1 MSNII
6 FKTLLLKG
14 EAGNNIQ
21 SIEKTATSGLID
33 TYTVTLS
40 DGSTSTFDVYNGK
53 EITTVEK
60 TATSGLEDTYTITY
74 NDNSTDTFTVTNGNG
89 ITSIVKTATSGLED
103 TYTITYSNGT
113 TSTFVV
119 TNGANGSDL
128 NLAYKEDTTTASK
141 AHQQSEYLL
150 LNGFLYRVTRY
161 VPQGGTL
168 EEGYN
173 ITRTIICDEI
183 DALDDKLSA
192 KIQDNQITIKGS
204 MGDISNEELTLTAS
218 YSYSKGEYFYLH
230 RGASEGSMPDGVYR
244 ALTNI
249 NAGNAITL
257 TNCVG
262 ITNTF
267 LDLIHRNTRF
277 FKGAYTGDID
287 ELVENSFEHAGSFAT
302 GVYWVKK
309 SGASGNQPNANYY
322 TLLVIGNC
330 QIFLMLNTSTTSSAS
345 IGYRI
350 FINGSW
356 TVWRKVTMT
365 V

>member
-89 ITSIVKTATSGLED
+89 ITSITKTATSGLED

-141 AHQQSEYLL
+141 AYQPHNYLL
-150 LNGFLYRVTRY
+150 LNGFLYRVTVY

-168 EEGYN
+168 EEGVN
-173 ITRTIICDEI
+173 IVRTIVCDEI
-183 DALDDKLSA
+183 DALDNKLSA
-192 KIQDNQITIKGS
+192 KIQDNKHVINGL
-204 MGDISNEELTLTAS
+204 MGEDLNEELTFTSTHS
-218 YSYSKGEYFYLH
+218 YSEGDYFFLH
-230 RGASEGSMPDGVYR
+230 TGGGGAMPDGLYKVKQ
-244 ALTNI
+244 NI
-249 NAGNAITL
+249 SIGGDINLSNCLSITL
-257 TNCVG
+257 EGTMETALNNV
-262 ITNTF
+262 F
-267 LDLIHRNTRF
+267 P
-277 FKGAYTGDID
+277 KGAYTGNID
-287 ELVENSFEHAGSFAT
+287 DLRSTDSGA
-302 GVYWVKK
+302 YWVIK
-309 SGASGNQPNANYY
+309 SQASGNQPNFSYY
-322 TLLVIGNC
+322 TLLQLGIC
-330 QIFLMLNTSTTSSAS
+330 QVFLGHNSSTTASSS
-345 IGYRI
+345 IGYRSYV
-350 FINGSW
+350 NGNW
-356 TVWRKVTMT
+356 TVWRTVTMT